1 MSVSISFYFSIF
13 QAKLEP
19 RSIIISISERNSSAK
34 AEICGPTC
42 IIEDK
47 KILRSLHVAE
57 GKYDAY

>member
-1 MSVSISFYFSIF
+1 MSVSISSYFSIF
-13 QAKLEP
+13 QQLEP

-34 AEICGPTC
+34 AEIFGSTC